1 MKSLRLFLPAAT
13 LLAVLVSTSALSFGT
28 PTIQK
33 KEGKPCATCHE
44 KGKATKDAPLLN
56 ATGKFYKEK
65 KTLEGAPK

>member
-1 MKSLRLFLPAAT
+1 MKAIRLILPAAT
-13 LLAVLVSTSALSFGT
+13 LLTVLVATSAPSFANT
-28 PTIQK
+28 AIQK

-56 ATGKFYKEK
+56 ATGKYYKEK